1 MIAIECAKRI
11 VSETTKDSTFLFNR
25 EATKLMLQ
33 YQRVLDLVEYFET
46 VVKSQSGVIAFQ
58 EKIISKLS
66 MRINA
71 SKVEENYH

>member
-1 MIAIECAKRI
+1 
-11 VSETTKDSTFLFNR
+11 
-25 EATKLMLQ
+25 MLQ

-71 SKVEENYH
+71 NKVEENYH

>member
-71 SKVEENYH
+71 NKVEENYH